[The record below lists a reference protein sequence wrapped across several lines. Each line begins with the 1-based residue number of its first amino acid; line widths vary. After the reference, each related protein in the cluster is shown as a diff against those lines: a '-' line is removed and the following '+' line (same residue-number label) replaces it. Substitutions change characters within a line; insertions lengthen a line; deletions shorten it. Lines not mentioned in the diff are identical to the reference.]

1 MIRSILTKLGAVL
14 GAAILVLLVMALTP
28 VPRPTPDRCYTVS
41 GRLTSVTSPGGLDVS
56 LWIEG
61 DEHRYYINRGV
72 ERGIDVAA
80 WHQRLQGKQ
89 VQLKVIRRNWSPLD
103 ADHDL
108 APVAEVTDPE
118 GVVFTVM
125 EKS

>member
-1 MIRSILTKLGAVL
+1 M
-14 GAAILVLLVMALTP
+14 
-28 VPRPTPDRCYTVS
+28 PRPTPDRCYTVT
-41 GRLTSVTSPGGLDVS
+41 GRVSSVTSPGGLDVS
-56 LWIEG
+56 IWVEG
-61 DEHRYYINRGV
+61 DGHRYYINRGV

-108 APVAEVTDPE
+108 APVAEVIDPE

>member
-14 GAAILVLLVMALTP
+14 GAAILVLTVMALTP
-28 VPRPTPDRCYTVS
+28 VPRPTPDRCYSVTGRVS
-41 GRLTSVTSPGGLDVS
+41 SVTSPGGLDVS
-56 LWIEG
+56 IWVEG
-61 DEHRYYINRGV
+61 DDHRYYINRGV